1 MLDDIKSMIVDGTP
15 SAFVILNES
24 DDFGALYNI
33 IIERDA
39 NGEAINA
46 QKLRSTI
53 PSSIGRKKIIITYVP
68 FGYIS
73 TFKLQERSSV

>member
-15 SAFVILNES
+15 SAFVILSES

-39 NGEAINA
+39 NDEAINS
-46 QKLRSTI
+46 KELRSTI

-73 TFKLQERSSV
+73 TFKLQERSNV